1 MSELQSS
8 IENEEAQLE
17 GLKAR
22 LEHVSLLTEDKVLR
36 VGNAL
41 ALTKGPPLNWV
52 QGAPLAQHR
61 PPYPTEDL
69 MRSSLLFQTTN
80 LAKSG
85 QTSDESEEHVEQH
98 IRHHAYQAIEHEPS
112 FDILNLD
119 LNPDLST

>member
-8 IENEEAQLE
+8 IENDETQLA

-80 LAKSG
+80 LAKPS
-85 QTSDESEEHVEQH
+85 QAPDEPKEHVEQH
-98 IRHHAYQAIEHEPS
+98 VRHHTHQAIEQEPS
-112 FDILNLD
+112 FDLLNLD
-119 LNPDLST
+119 LNPDLSI